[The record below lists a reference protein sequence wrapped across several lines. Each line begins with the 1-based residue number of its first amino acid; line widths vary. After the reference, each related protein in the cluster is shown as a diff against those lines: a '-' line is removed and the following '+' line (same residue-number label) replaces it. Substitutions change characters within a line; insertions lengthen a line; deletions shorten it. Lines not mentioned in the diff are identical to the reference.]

1 MLSRMTGRDFSGPTP
16 EIAMP
21 KIIELPAPSTSAA
34 VHEGGQ
40 PEATNHDVPSSSKT
54 RKHSRSRSHTVGL
67 EEGLM
72 VIGDLDSFDKEW
84 ED

>member
-21 KIIELPAPSTSAA
+21 KPIEPLAPSTSAA
-34 VHEGGQ
+34 VHEDGQ
-40 PEATNHDVPSSSKT
+40 PGGANHDVSSSSKS

-67 EEGLM
+67 EDGLM
-72 VIGDLDSFDKEW
+72 VIGELDSFDKNW